1 MSHVHDL
8 AIRQYGTRV
17 RLFAQSHYVEGYEEP
32 ETVWLSP
39 PAGSV
44 GPGPADDRMYVVDP
58 LYKNEPYEFP
68 YLPPYRGPVHPPVEP
83 DAEGHFD
90 YMDVNTRD
98 FVAVH
103 MYGGIR
109 RVLDIWE
116 SYFGRRIEWQFRPH
130 FERLELIPILDWDN
144 AQSGYGFIET
154 GFGPSQA
161 GEAQPFCLNFDVLAH
176 EFGHS
181 IVFSEVG
188 FDDVTVTSEY
198 LGFQEGTADLMA
210 LISAMHF
217 ESVLD
222 QTLISS
228 QGNLYAKNASN
239 RLGELSNI
247 AQVRVA
253 SNSRKLSEFVEGWSD
268 SHFLAEPLV
277 GAVFDCLVDVYQ
289 DRLLRAGLIDSGVAR
304 LMNVT
309 PYEELDDDDA
319 IQARFAEAYGGR
331 HEAFRTALIQARD
344 YLGVCLV
351 FVLSRLSPHF
361 LRYADFGTAL
371 LAADRHL
378 SRGRFQDHFTQ
389 NLAWRD
395 IGTAIVGPRLPEEE
409 GEQNPHGSS
418 GHSNGHRGELGARN
432 EVSGERKVATCQTC
446 YR

>member
-1 MSHVHDL
+1 MPHVHDL
-8 AIRQYGTRV
+8 AIRQFGTRV
-17 RLFAQSHYVEGYEEP
+17 RLFAQSHYVEGFEEP

-58 LYKNEPYEFP
+58 LYKDEPYEFP
-68 YLPPYRGPVHPPVEP
+68 YLPPYRGPVRPPVEP

-98 FVAVH
+98 FVVAH
-103 MYGGIR
+103 MYGGVR
-109 RVLDIWE
+109 RALDIWE

-130 FERLELIPILDWDN
+130 FQRLELIPILDWDN

-161 GEAQPFCLNFDVLAH
+161 GEAHPFCLNFDVLAH
-176 EFGHS
+176 ELGHS

-188 FDDVTVTSEY
+188 HDDATVTGEY
-198 LGFQEGTADLMA
+198 LGFHEASGDLIA

-217 ESVLD
+217 DSVLD
-222 QTLISS
+222 RTLISS
-228 QGNLYAKNASN
+228 RGNLYAKNESN
-239 RLGELSNI
+239 RLGELSDV

-253 SNSRKLSEFVEGWSD
+253 SNARKLAEFEDGWSD
-268 SHFLAEPLV
+268 SHFLAQPLV
-277 GAVFDCLVDVYQ
+277 GAAFDCLVDVYQ
-289 DRLLRAGLIDSGVAR
+289 DRLLRNGLIDSGLAR

-319 IQARFAEAYGGR
+319 IQARFAEAYSGR
-331 HEAFRTALIQARD
+331 HEAFKTALIQARD
-344 YLGVCLV
+344 YLGECLV
-351 FVLSRLSPHF
+351 FVFSRLSPHL
-361 LRYADFGTAL
+361 LRYADFGAAL

-378 SRGRFQDHFTQ
+378 SRGRFQDDFAQ

-395 IGTAIVGPRLPEEE
+395 IGAAVVGPRLPEEE
-409 GEQNPHGSS
+409 GEPNPQGSS
-418 GHSNGHRGELGARN
+418 GHLSARRGELGAEIRD
-432 EVSGERKVATCQTC
+432 SDERRVACQTC